1 MRNKFESLSTQVK
14 GNIDFLMVSETKIDD
29 TFPVGNFVVDGFSTP
44 YWLDRDSNGGGI
56 MLYVREDIPSNLL
69 ATDEKNHIESFYTEL
84 NLSNEKWLINCSYN
98 PNKSMIGNH
107 LDALSTYLDLHST
120 TYEKCLILGDFNVG
134 IEEQHMKAFCDNYN
148 LTSLIKQPTCYKN
161 PNNPTCINLILSN
174 TPRSFQSTCVI
185 ETGLSDF
192 HLMTLTVLKKSFRKF
207 HPRLINYRSYKNFS
221 SEAFRES
228 LLEKLSKE
236 IFENNDEGLQRF
248 CDINLQV
255 LNQHAPQKIKYV
267 RGNQMPFMTKQLS
280 EEIMKSSRL
289 RNNFLRNRTEEN
301 KILYNRQRNYCVSLL
316 RNSKK
321 GYYEN
326 LNIKNVTDNK
336 LFWKSVKPLLSD
348 KSRIRDR
355 INISEKGKILK
366 SESETAE
373 SLNSFFSNIVKN
385 LNISRYSEFDPV
397 TENIA
402 DPTFKAIF
410 KYKDHPS
417 KLAIQSHCEKETFR
431 FLEVNIEDKNK
442 ASQNSDIPIKIIKEN
457 LDIFIGFLCTNINS
471 SFKSSSFPSCLKMAD
486 VTPLHKK
493 GKKDLKENY
502 RPVSILPVFSKV
514 LERSMFAQ
522 MSSFFDNFLSKQQCG
537 FPKGYSTQQC
547 LLALLEKWKR
557 AVDSGQMFGALLAD
571 LSKAFDCLDHELL
584 IAKLRAY
591 GFSLP
596 ALKLVHDYLSNRKQ
610 RTKVNRT
617 FSSWLEIVFGV
628 SQGSILGPLVFNIF
642 LADLFFILN
651 DVDIASYADDN
662 TPYVIAD
669 DINGVITSLEQT
681 SKALFEWFENN

>member
-1 MRNKFESLSTQVK
+1 
-14 GNIDFLMVSETKIDD
+14 MVSETKIDD
-29 TFPVGNFVVDGFSTP
+29 TFPVGNFVIDGFSTP
-44 YWLDRDSNGGGI
+44 YRLDRDNNGGGI

-69 ATDEKNHIESFYTEL
+69 ATDEKSHIESFYVEL
-84 NLSNEKWLINCSYN
+84 NLRNEKWLINCSYN

-120 TYEKCLILGDFNVG
+120 TYEKILILGDFNVG
-134 IEEQHMKAFCDNYN
+134 IEEQHMKTFCDNYN

-161 PNNPTCINLILSN
+161 PNNPTCIDLILSN

-185 ETGLSDF
+185 ETGLPDF
-192 HLMTLTVLKKSFRKF
+192 HLMTLTVMKKSFRKF

-221 SEAFRES
+221 NKAFREC

-280 EEIMKSSRL
+280 KEIMKRSRL

-301 KILYNRQRNYCVSLL
+301 KILYNRQRNCCVSLL
-316 RNSKK
+316 RKSKR

-348 KSRIRDR
+348 KSCIRDR

-366 SESETAE
+366 TESETAE

-385 LNISRYSEFDPV
+385 LNISRYSEFDPA

-402 DPTFKAIF
+402 DPTLKAIF

-417 KLAIQSHCEKETFR
+417 ILAIQSHCEKETFR
-431 FLEVNIEDKNK
+431 FSEVNIEDIKKDILKLDKNK
-442 ASQNSDIPIKIIKEN
+442 ASQHSDIPIKIIKEN
-457 LDIFIGFLCTNINS
+457 LDIFAGFLCTNINR

-502 RPVSILPVFSKV
+502 RPVSFLPVFSKV
-514 LERSMFAQ
+514 FERSMFAQ

-537 FPKGYSTQQC
+537 FRKGYSTQQC

-557 AVDSGQMFGALLAD
+557 AVDSGQMFGALLTD

-584 IAKLRAY
+584 IAKLNAY

-596 ALKLVHDYLSNRKQ
+596 ALKLVHDHLLNRKQ
-610 RTKVNRT
+610 ITKVNRT
-617 FSSWLEIVFGV
+617 YSSWLEIVFGV
-628 SQGSILGPLVFNIF
+628 PQGSILGPLLFNIF

-669 DINGVITSLEQT
+669 DINGVITSLE
-681 SKALFEWFENN
+681 